1 MPRERSAARVF
12 PQGAAHFQLHVD
24 GRIAGGVAMNW
35 QNDFEQD
42 LSDALS
48 QHWAPLDVE
57 LGAATHEG
65 HVRKNNEDTY
75 LLMRFGR
82 SLERLS
88 TSLDEDLLEQNYSL
102 TGYGLLVADG
112 MGGMAAGEVASRM
125 AICKLVELLNDTSD
139 WTLALRQSKDVQTV
153 FQRMTRR
160 FYEIDR
166 TLRNEAQNDPSL
178 HGMGTT
184 LTVAGTLGND
194 LVLGHVGDSRAYLLR
209 GNVFR
214 QLTRDHTLAQALIDA
229 GVANSDDPAPRS
241 MRHVLTAAIGSLDE
255 RTEPQ
260 VQRFRLVSGDQL
272 LLCTD
277 GLTEMVDDNLIARVL
292 REAASAEFACK
303 GLVDLALGAGG
314 SDNVTVVLARFME
327 ATLLFLCLCSL
338 IHEVIVSNISRLV

>member
-1 MPRERSAARVF
+1 MDSHDTFKRET
-12 PQGAAHFQLHVD
+12 
-24 GRIAGGVAMNW
+24 
-35 QNDFEQD
+35 
-42 LSDALS
+42 SDALS

-57 LGAATHEG
+57 VGAATHQG
-65 HVRKNNEDTY
+65 LVRENNEDSY
-75 LLMRFGR
+75 LVMKFGR

-88 TSLDEDLLEQNYSL
+88 TSLAECLVEQNYSL
-102 TGYGLLVADG
+102 TGYALLVADG

-125 AICKLVELLNDTSD
+125 AICKLLELVNDTSD
-139 WTLALRQSKDVQTV
+139 WTLALKQNKDVKTV
-153 FQRMTRR
+153 FQRMTQR

-166 TLRNEAQNDPSL
+166 TLRDEAKNDPTL

-194 LVLGHVGDSRAYLLR
+194 LVLGHVGDSRAYLCR
-209 GNVFR
+209 GNILR

-229 GVANSDDPAPRS
+229 GVANFDDPAPRS

-277 GLTEMVDDNLIARVL
+277 GLTEMVDDDLIAGVL
-292 REAASAEFACK
+292 REAPSADLACQ
-303 GLVDLALGAGG
+303 GLIDLALAAGG
-314 SDNVTVVLARFME
+314 SDNITIVVARF
-327 ATLLFLCLCSL
+327 T
-338 IHEVIVSNISRLV
+338 